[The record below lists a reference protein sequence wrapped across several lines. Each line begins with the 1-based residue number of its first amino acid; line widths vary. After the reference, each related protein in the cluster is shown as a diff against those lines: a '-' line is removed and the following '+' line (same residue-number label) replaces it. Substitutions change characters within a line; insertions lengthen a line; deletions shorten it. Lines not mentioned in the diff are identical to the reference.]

1 MSQKE
6 HWENVYTTKTPEQ
19 VSWTQVVPKTSL
31 ELIQATGISK
41 DASIIDVGGGDSN
54 LVDFLLDAGYTNL
67 TVLDISESAL
77 KRAQVRLG
85 DKAAKV
91 KWIVSDIKSFQ
102 PTDAYAVWHDRAAFH
117 FITDEKD
124 KIRYVNTVAKYVT
137 DTFIL
142 GTFSENGPTKC
153 SGLEISQYN
162 ELVLK
167 SLFGASFDL
176 INCFLEDHTTPF
188 NTIQNF
194 IFCSFKRRYSSC

>member
-6 HWENVYTTKTPEQ
+6 HWENVYTTKTPEE

-41 DASIIDVGGGDSN
+41 EASIIDVGGGDSN
-54 LVDFLLDAGYTNL
+54 LVDFLLDSGYTNL

-77 KRAQVRLG
+77 KRAQTRLG
-85 DKAAKV
+85 DKAQQV
-91 KWIVSDIKSFQ
+91 KWIVSDSKTFQ
-102 PTDAYAVWHDRAAFH
+102 PTEHYAVWHDRAAFH

-124 KIRYVNTVAKYVT
+124 KLRYVDRVAKHVT

-142 GTFSENGPTKC
+142 GTFSENGPMKC

-162 ELVLK
+162 ELKLNQ
-167 SLFGASFDL
+167 LFGASFDL
-176 INCFLEDHTTPF
+176 NTCFLEDHTTPF

-194 IFCSFKRRYSSC
+194 IFCSFKRRYSCC

>member
-6 HWENVYTTKTPEQ
+6 HWENVYTTKTPEE
-19 VSWTQVVPKTSL
+19 VSWTQLVPKTSL
-31 ELIQATGISK
+31 ELIQATGVSK
-41 DASIIDVGGGDSN
+41 DASIIDIGGGDSN
-54 LVDFLLDAGYTNL
+54 LVDCLLDAGYTDL

-85 DKAAKV
+85 DIAVKV
-91 KWIVSDIKSFQ
+91 KWIVSDIITFQ
-102 PTDAYAVWHDRAAFH
+102 PTENYAVWHDRAAFH

-162 ELVLK
+162 ELKLK
-167 SLFGASFDL
+167 QLFGTSFDL
-176 INCFLEDHTTPF
+176 STCFFEDHTTPF

-194 IFCSFKRRYSSC
+194 IFCSFKRRDQ

>member
-1 MSQKE
+1 MSQKQ
-6 HWENVYTTKTPEQ
+6 HWENVYTTKTPEE

-41 DASIIDVGGGDSN
+41 EASIIDVGGGDSN

-77 KRAQVRLG
+77 KRVQVRLG

-102 PTDAYAVWHDRAAFH
+102 PTDTYAVWHDRAAFH

-137 DTFIL
+137 FIL

-162 ELVLK
+162 ELKLNQ
-167 SLFGASFDL
+167 LFGASFDL
-176 INCFLEDHTTPF
+176 NTCFLEDHTTPF

-194 IFCSFKRRYSSC
+194 IFCSFKRRYSCC